1 MSSTFLAF
9 ASCTNIVYHTP
20 VRLVQDVT
28 DMGPLQPMP
37 PQTLPPFC
45 HQRTEP
51 VAVVAPGPE
60 AILCRKCQL
69 RKAYAPGTLCRSGPC
84 WHIASPSER
93 ATDWK
98 IVHGSE
104 SGSEHSCHCTAPV
117 HVVDGGCW
125 KIKGKKNAMCKNCI
139 AGR

>member
-1 MSSTFLAF
+1 VSFRFLAF
-9 ASCTNIVYHTP
+9 ALCTNIVYHTS

-28 DMGPLQPMP
+28 DMGPLQPTP
-37 PQTLPPFC
+37 PQTLPPFF

-60 AILCRKCQL
+60 AIPCRKCHL

-84 WHIASPSER
+84 WYMASPSER

-104 SGSEHSCHCTAPV
+104 SGSEHSCHCTALV
-117 HVVDGGCW
+117 HAVDGGCW
-125 KIKGKKNAMCKNCI
+125 NIKSKKKAMCKNCI
-139 AGR
+139 NGR